1 MSIKK
6 VTVER
11 KHWVSQMQSLI
22 GAVDEE
28 GPMS

>member
-1 MSIKK
+1 MTIKK

-22 GAVDEE
+22 GVVGEE
-28 GPMS
+28 GPKS

>member
-1 MSIKK
+1 MSIKR

-22 GAVDEE
+22 DASGEE
-28 GPMS
+28 GSKS